1 MTLSPASDLASR
13 RVLIVEDEALVSMLL
28 QDMLED
34 LGCKTLGPLTRV
46 GEALA
51 FIAEH
56 GQEIDIAILD
66 VNLAGERSQK
76 VAAVLRAAGTPF
88 ILSTGYDD
96 FSAEEDWRGGSVL
109 RKPFMASQL
118 ESILREALGLTA

>member
-1 MTLSPASDLASR
+1 
-13 RVLIVEDEALVSMLL
+13 MLL
-28 QDMLED
+28 EDMLED

-96 FSAEEDWRGGSVL
+96 FRRRAKAMAWRL
-109 RKPFMASQL
+109 RAAQGQL
-118 ESILREALGLTA
+118 HGQPAGKRSLREALVSGPPDPNAPRRPPRRRGHSPG